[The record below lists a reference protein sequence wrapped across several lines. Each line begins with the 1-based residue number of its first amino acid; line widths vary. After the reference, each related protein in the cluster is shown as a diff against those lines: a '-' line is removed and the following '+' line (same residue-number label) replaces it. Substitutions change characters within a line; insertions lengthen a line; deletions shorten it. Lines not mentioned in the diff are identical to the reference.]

1 MKLSRRRK
9 HTKRSKYTR
18 HTKHG
23 RGKQYNTKRKY
34 RKYSHKLKYKSRL
47 QKGGMLR
54 SGKVAPEPPSQLAPE
69 PQLVPS
75 QFEFPDSVPDP
86 FTKLV
91 ENTEDNM
98 TVSPDYKTY
107 TFENSSS
114 GEYPV
119 FKSSSE
125 EGARLMNLNFKK
137 SEGSTFRSG
146 DKILNKQFKW
156 RITLKEI
163 EDITRISPGALR
175 QYKYTYS
182 IMLYRLSE
190 KEGAITLETDVY
202 VIISTAYK
210 SNSIAAERVFIGNVT
225 EHSTGSSTGSSTGT
239 QRVKIPNLS
248 QGLTLQVYTNGT
260 STGNKTYTFPYGEQN
275 NFNNITRVLSDLAYI
290 GDLMVLKKLYTSLN
304 STDVKTHKK
313 KEENVAQT
321 IIDFNKVTTAD
332 YLNRRLCKIPPVIY
346 TEVENIIENRAFRE

>member
-23 RGKQYNTKRKY
+23 GGGKQYNTKRKY

-47 QKGGMLR
+47 QKGGTLKTPLLPA
-54 SGKVAPEPPSQLAPE
+54 SASASAPDLPSQLAH
-69 PQLVPS
+69 S

-91 ENTEDNM
+91 EDTEDNM

-137 SEGSTFRSG
+137 SEGSMFRSG
-146 DKILNKQFKW
+146 DKILNKPFKW

-190 KEGAITLETDVY
+190 KEEAITLETDVY

-225 EHSTGSSTGSSTGT
+225 EHSTGSSTGI
-239 QRVKIPNLS
+239 QRVRIPNLS
-248 QGLTLQVYTNGT
+248 EGLTLQVYTNGT
-260 STGNKTYTFPYGEQN
+260 STGNKTYTFPYGEEN
-275 NFNNITRVLSDLAYI
+275 NFNNITGVLSQLAYI

-304 STDVKTHKK
+304 STDVKTDEQKA
-313 KEENVAQT
+313 ENVAQT
-321 IIDFNKVTTAD
+321 IIDFNEVNTVD
-332 YLNRRLCKIPPVIY
+332 FPNRRRCKIPAKFGTIQA
-346 TEVENIIENRAFRE
+346 IIDNKDFITSD